1 MISMNRLSV
10 FVTLLTYLFSAPIHA
25 QQIPLFTQYRE
36 MQGILNPA
44 AIPHGFLTNQNK
56 GAIGISN
63 RRQWLDMPNPPT
75 TQILRGEYFA
85 ADRTGVALLAG
96 GYLMNDQTGPTGFT
110 GLYGRIAGVITSDA
124 EIGGLSFG
132 LALGGVQYRLKTSLL
147 KLKDPDDI
155 RATEDRTKM
164 YPDLSIGAFWY
175 QKVGEFSSDD
185 YVYAGLSVPQM
196 MGLDLSIVDV
206 SKTLQYKRVQHYY
219 ASAGWYH
226 YFSDGTFIEP
236 SVWVKYVKNTPVNV
250 DINLRY
256 QAANTFWVGAGSSVS
271 GNIHA
276 ELGVILGKNIGF
288 DSNFRVGYGFDYS
301 TQSYGSFTGT
311 THEINISYAF

>member
-1 MISMNRLSV
+1 MISMNR
-10 FVTLLTYLFSAPIHA
+10 FGAIITLLTCLFVAPTQA

-36 MQGILNPA
+36 MHGILNPA
-44 AIPHGFLTNQNK
+44 AIPHGFMTNQNK
-56 GAIGISN
+56 GAFGISN
-63 RRQWLDMPNPPT
+63 RRQWLNIPNPPT

-96 GYLMNDQTGPTGFT
+96 GYLLNDQTGPTGFT
-110 GLYGRIAGVITSDA
+110 GLYGRVAGVVTNDA
-124 EIGGLSFG
+124 EVGGVSVG
-132 LALGGVQYRLKTSLL
+132 LALGAVQYRLKTTEL
-147 KLKDPDDI
+147 KLRDADDI
-155 RATEDRTKM
+155 RATEDRMKI

-175 QKVGEFSSDD
+175 QRFGDFSDD
-185 YVYAGLSVPQM
+185 YVYAGVSVPQI
-196 MGLDLSIVDV
+196 MGLDLSIADV
-206 SKTLQYKRVQHYY
+206 SKSLQYKRVQHFY

-226 YFSDGTFIEP
+226 FFGDGTFIEP
-236 SVWVKYVKNTPVNV
+236 SVWVKYVKNVPLNV

-256 QAANTFWVGAGSSVS
+256 QAADTFWVGAGTSVS

-288 DSNFRVGYGFDYS
+288 ESNFRVGYGFDYS
-301 TQSYGSFTGT
+301 TQSYGSFTGP